1 MKERL
6 KALLSLGI
14 VAMAFISG
22 AAIKC
27 EIVDVYTL
35 QISLRVPQVV
45 DNNQS
50 LGKRVYKTQKITGR
64 IIVKYDSETSAA
76 ESLELD
82 QLVNKSFKVGG
93 QYVKYKYLENSSI
106 FGIPQIWNAIGSNK
120 TLIFNKSSVCF
131 YAELEPSYALS
142 EANNDNSLI
151 LVFSGGGSM
160 STKNMGDG
168 TKYKFPTSISGYVTG
183 TQGCGCHDYGHLSP
197 TRVLGAYGATSQA
210 VDIASVWGIW
220 KAKFSYRTSI
230 ENK

>member
-6 KALLSLGI
+6 KALLSLSI
-14 VAMAFISG
+14 VAMAFISE
-22 AAIKC
+22 AAIKR

-35 QISLRVPQVV
+35 QISLKVPQVV
-45 DNNQS
+45 DNMQS
-50 LGKRVYKTQKITGR
+50 LGKRTYKIQRITGR
-64 IIVKYDSETSAA
+64 ILVHYDVETGLAS
-76 ESLELD
+76 SLNLD

-93 QYVKYKYLENSSI
+93 QYVKYKHLENSSI

-151 LVFSGGGSM
+151 LIFSGGNSM
-160 STKNMGDG
+160 ISKKIDG
-168 TKYKFPTSISGYVTG
+168 IKTRFPTFISGYVTG
-183 TQGCGCHDYGHLSP
+183 TQGCGCRDYGHLSP
-197 TRVLGAYGATSQA
+197 TRIIGIHGASDQA
-210 VDIASVWGIW
+210 IDIASVWGTW

>member
-22 AAIKC
+22 AAIKH

-45 DNNQS
+45 DNMQS
-50 LGKRVYKTQKITGR
+50 LGKRTYKMQKITGR
-64 IIVKYDSETSAA
+64 ILVHYDIETGLAS
-76 ESLELD
+76 SLNLD
-82 QLVNKSFKVGG
+82 QLVNESFKVGG
-93 QYVKYKYLENSSI
+93 QYVKYKHLDNSSI

-131 YAELEPSYALS
+131 CAELEPSYILS

-151 LVFSGGGSM
+151 LIFSGGSSM
-160 STKNMGDG
+160 SSKNIDG
-168 TKYKFPTSISGYVTG
+168 IKVKFPISISGYVVG
-183 TQGCGCHDYGHLSP
+183 TQGCGCHDYRHVSP
-197 TRVLGAYGATSQA
+197 NRVIGIYGASEQV
-210 VDIASVWGIW
+210 VDIASVWELGRQIQLQNH
-220 KAKFSYRTSI
+220 
-230 ENK
+230 NKK